1 MNPTAD
7 PGRARKAALALFSL
21 AAAMSALAV
30 FQWLELLRVRR
41 GGASIC
47 SLNATI
53 NCETVWNSAFAERVH
68 GLLGVPVAAL
78 GLVWG
83 AAALVQSGRLW
94 RLLRRGESGAGDAAG
109 APALLAA
116 LRVIALAGLLGAAVF
131 ALGSTQARALCL
143 TCLGSYLLAL
153 AFALV
158 AFAMLPGPRA
168 LLGKDGG
175 RSLLE
180 SAALALLAYLVL
192 LWPGRLTPAAAEAT
206 TLPAAPGAV
215 ARDSTATPASG
226 AQPGSAASAQAD
238 DLALASF
245 LAGLNPTERSYL
257 ISAIVAYRAAVPAP
271 EALAFPP
278 RKPFGDPHA
287 PVHLVEFTDIKCPH
301 CKHLEELL
309 AQLRETLPPG
319 RLAVESRYFPLDG
332 ECNPKPLPGLNTS
345 VRCLG
350 AKAQLCLEDAP
361 DLPQLQQRLFAEQE
375 SLTNE
380 RILQIASSGS
390 VSRAALEACIAS
402 SETARRLGEDIQLA
416 RAYNIE
422 GTPLLLVNGR
432 NAGFPPPAFL
442 YVLALAHGDAN
453 APPLRALAP

>member
-1 MNPTAD
+1 MNPTGD
-7 PGRARKAALALFSL
+7 QGRTRKAALALFTL

-30 FQWLELLRVRR
+30 FQWLELLLVRR
-41 GGASIC
+41 GGSSIC

-83 AAALVQSGRLW
+83 ATALLQSGRLW
-94 RLLRRGESGAGDAAG
+94 LALRREGSGAGVASAG
-109 APALLAA
+109 ALLAA
-116 LRVIALAGLLGAAVF
+116 LRVIALAGILGAVVF
-131 ALGSTQARALCL
+131 AVGSSEAGALCL

-153 AFALV
+153 SFALV

-168 LLGKDGG
+168 LLGEDRG

-180 SAALALLAYLVL
+180 SAAIALLAYLLL
-192 LWPGRLTPAAAEAT
+192 LWPGHLTPSAAEAT
-206 TLPAAPGAV
+206 TLPSAPGAV
-215 ARDSTATPASG
+215 ARDPAAMQKSG
-226 AQPGSAASAQAD
+226 AQPGSQASAQSD
-238 DLALASF
+238 DAALTAF
-245 LAGLNPTERSYL
+245 LAALNPTERSYL
-257 ISAIVAYRAAVPAP
+257 ISALVAYRAAVPAP

-309 AQLRETLPPG
+309 VQLRETLPPG
-319 RLAVESRYFPLDG
+319 RIAVESRYFPLDG
-332 ECNPKPLPGLNTS
+332 ECNPKVEPGLNTS

-380 RILQIASSGS
+380 RILQLASSGS

-402 SETARRLGEDIQLA
+402 AGTAQRLTEDIQLA

-432 NAGFPPPAFL
+432 SAGTPPPAFL
-442 YVLALAHGDAN
+442 YVLALARGDAN
-453 APPLRALAP
+453 APALRALAP